1 MRASAGGAYQGEF
14 IHVHRG
20 GKVAAVAADDEYFLV
35 GRYAEP
41 DEESPEAG
49 TPRPL
54 SQQELDLVLGVDIAM
69 FTLPA
74 RPRFP
79 RRVPVSSAD
88 GCCAILVPV
97 RCRPQAALYPKPS
110 PVSAPR
116 SASRG
121 AVTERDSTQRPPTRA
136 VAVPSPGQP
145 RREPYLRATV
155 PFPSPS
161 GPSRAVDATCGPRV
175 RSGAQ
180 RALRSRC
187 AAPRP
192 PQQPNEQSRSAR
204 VAPLPSGH
212 GHPLLL
218 RLPAAGPTARARRVP
233 HLVRRAAHRGH
244 RRLKQLIAD
253 GVLLALI
260 GFGVQVHDTG
270 ETVAAQLRSQGL
282 ATCQSPQARPALS
295 ATHLAKCRVLD
306 NQAVS
311 QAPCE

>member
-175 RSGAQ
+175 RSGRNAPYGRAVQ
-180 RALRSRC
+180 PPARPSSPTNNPGQHASRPYRPGMGIPFSSAYRPPAPPRVPVGCPILCVEQLTAATGGSNSSSQMASCWRSSASVSKSTTPARPSPPSSEAKALRPANRPKLGRLS
-187 AAPRP
+187 RP
-192 PQQPNEQSRSAR
+192 PTWPN
-204 VAPLPSGH
+204 
-212 GHPLLL
+212 
-218 RLPAAGPTARARRVP
+218 AASWTTRR
-233 HLVRRAAHRGH
+233 
-244 RRLKQLIAD
+244 
-253 GVLLALI
+253 
-260 GFGVQVHDTG
+260 
-270 ETVAAQLRSQGL
+270 
-282 ATCQSPQARPALS
+282 
-295 ATHLAKCRVLD
+295 
-306 NQAVS
+306 
-311 QAPCE
+311 